1 MRKILRIG
9 LFLCAAAMVAPH
21 QANASSDRPGLHA
34 TSRSTGTPGE
44 LPNDVGRRYGF
55 MLMVLVMPV
64 AVLGWGVARTA
75 RERARSEV

>member
-9 LFLCAAAMVAPH
+9 LFLCAAALVAPH

-34 TSRSTGTPGE
+34 ASAPRHGE

-55 MLMVLVMPV
+55 MLMVLVMPT